1 MSIQRI
7 LAFAII
13 AIMFTACG
21 SGDTANNA
29 ANSTGDVAVTPAP
42 EATTSTTPAQA
53 TTTDVNAPN
62 AKGEPAQ
69 NSAGVWHYTCPNGCA
84 DGAGTAMPCP
94 KCGTTLAH
102 NSAYHSGGATT
113 TPTIATPPPVATQ
126 PAANNPFASPAIAPT
141 AATPI
146 GNAPKAPEPAQNA
159 KGVWHYTC
167 PKGCDGG
174 GGSAIACSKCG
185 TTLAHNTTYHN

>member
-1 MSIQRI
+1 MSIYKI
-7 LAFAII
+7 LTFAII
-13 AIMFTACG
+13 VMLFTACG
-21 SGDTANNA
+21 GPDTADNA
-29 ANSTGDVAVTPAP
+29 ANSTGDVAVTP
-42 EATTSTTPAQA
+42 TPTA

-62 AKGEPAQ
+62 AKGEAAQ
-69 NSAGVWHYTCPNGCA
+69 NSEGVWHYTCPNGCA

-102 NSAYHSGGATT
+102 NSAYHSGGAATT
-113 TPTIATPPPVATQ
+113 TPTISTSPTTAP

-141 AATPI
+141 AAAPI
-146 GNAPKAPEPAQNA
+146 GNAPRTPEPPQNA

-174 GGSAIACSKCG
+174 GGSATACGKCG
-185 TTLAHNTTYHN
+185 ATLAHNTTYHN